1 MTFQIIDRNE
11 ETNVEEWQR
20 RSRTEGAYVFK
31 EGQNVEDYFKATG
44 HSDLIKYMTQYK
56 IHIGRKDDLF
66 LISECFGDYGYF
78 PNKLKM
84 GYEAPFFHP
93 GDKKGKPI
101 LKHALF

>member
-1 MTFQIIDRNE
+1 
-11 ETNVEEWQR
+11 
-20 RSRTEGAYVFK
+20 
-31 EGQNVEDYFKATG
+31 
-44 HSDLIKYMTQYK
+44 MTQYK